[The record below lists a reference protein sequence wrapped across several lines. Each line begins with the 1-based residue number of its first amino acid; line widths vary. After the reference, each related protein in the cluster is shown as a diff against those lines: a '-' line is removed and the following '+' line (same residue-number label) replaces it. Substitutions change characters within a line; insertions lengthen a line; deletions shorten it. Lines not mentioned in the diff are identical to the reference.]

1 MIYDK
6 YIWKKNK
13 KMKYKSELKFY
24 ISNILLLYLW
34 CILVNK
40 ISYTEELVLSL
51 IYIVLFI
58 IISEKSRE
66 VIKEL
71 MINQS
76 LKLIFCYEQLIYLK
90 IKMITKSL
98 KLLKVLKK
106 KIYIKNINNILNLK
120 VKEKKKN
127 YINNRKKISDIKKI
141 YYIFFFLLSK
151 VYNR

>member
-1 MIYDK
+1 
-6 YIWKKNK
+6 
-13 KMKYKSELKFY
+13 MKYKSELNFY

-51 IYIVLFI
+51 IYVVLFI

-90 IKMITKSL
+90 IKIITKSL

-106 KIYIKNINNILNLK
+106 KIYIKSINNILNLK
-120 VKEKKKN
+120 VKEKRQN
-127 YINNRKKISDIKKI
+127 YVSNRKKINDIKKI

-151 VYNR
+151 IYNR

>member
-1 MIYDK
+1 M
-6 YIWKKNK
+6 
-13 KMKYKSELKFY
+13 KMKYKSELNFY

-40 ISYTEELVLSL
+40 VSYTEELVLSL

-90 IKMITKSL
+90 IKIITKSL

-106 KIYIKNINNILNLK
+106 KIYIKSINNILNLK
-120 VKEKKKN
+120 VKEKRQN
-127 YINNRKKISDIKKI
+127 YISNRKKINDIKKI

-151 VYNR
+151 IYNR